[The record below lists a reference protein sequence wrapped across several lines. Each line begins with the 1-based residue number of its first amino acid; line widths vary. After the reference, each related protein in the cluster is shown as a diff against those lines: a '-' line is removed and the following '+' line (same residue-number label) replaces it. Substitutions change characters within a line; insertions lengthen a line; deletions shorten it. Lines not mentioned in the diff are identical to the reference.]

1 MLFEVTQ
8 CIRTLVVHQHMR
20 FSSEFHNDL
29 YTFNFTNR
37 SGQEMLLDVTQCI
50 RTLVVH
56 QHMRFNSEFH
66 NDLYTFNFTNR

>member
-8 CIRTLVVHQHMR
+8 CIASYFVR
-20 FSSEFHNDL
+20 
-29 YTFNFTNR
+29 
-37 SGQEMLLDVTQCI
+37 
-50 RTLVVH
+50 

>member
-1 MLFEVTQ
+1 MLFE
-8 CIRTLVVHQHMR
+8 
-20 FSSEFHNDL
+20 
-29 YTFNFTNR
+29 
-37 SGQEMLLDVTQCI
+37 VTQCI